1 VQAMKIVQATEA
13 KNNFGK
19 LLEDA
24 LVEPVTIQKNG
35 REIAVILSFE
45 EFKNLTQN
53 AGIGADVRTSLER
66 SIKRW
71 DDVYRALAK

>member
-1 VQAMKIVQATEA
+1 MKTVQATEA

-45 EFKNLTQN
+45 EFKSLTQN
-53 AGIGADVRTSLER
+53 AGVGADVRTSLER
-66 SIKRW
+66 SMKRW